1 MTAII
6 ARILA
11 RYVSGGLMTIGVLSP
26 DLAQQFAMDPDVA
39 LVLGGIIGA
48 VTEGVYAWA
57 RSKGW
62 AT

>member
-1 MTAII
+1 MIPVI
-6 ARILA
+6 ARIVA

-48 VTEGVYAWA
+48 TTEGIYAWVK
-57 RSKGW
+57 SKGW

>member
-57 RSKGW
+57 KSKGW

>member
-1 MTAII
+1 MIPVISRII
-6 ARILA
+6 A

-26 DLAQQFAMDPDVA
+26 DLASEFAMDPDVA

-48 VTEGVYAWA
+48 ATEAVYAWA
-57 RSKGW
+57 KKKGL